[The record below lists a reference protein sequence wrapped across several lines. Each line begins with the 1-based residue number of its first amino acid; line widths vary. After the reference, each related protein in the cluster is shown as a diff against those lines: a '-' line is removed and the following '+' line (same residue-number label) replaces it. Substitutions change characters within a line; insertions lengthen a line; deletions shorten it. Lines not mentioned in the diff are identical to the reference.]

1 MCFMFG
7 ASEEQVRRV
16 LEAAHPQAGD
26 EEPGRDGFDRHTRHS
41 SSFEPDEPP

>member
-16 LEAAHPQAGD
+16 LAEQAG
-26 EEPGRDGFDRHTRHS
+26 H
-41 SSFEPDEPP
+41 DEPAVEKVTAGAAEDWPRRSVPAQTV